1 MAIHKLQPDNNIGSR
16 IKQVRQSVGLTQQ
29 KFADSL
35 GIVQGFLS
43 SIERGKKIPSETLII
58 ALCHYFNAD
67 QEWLCTG
74 RGEMHRIGGGLRSR
88 GESGTIPLLQKISEG
103 FPETILA
110 EDVAEY
116 IRLPKA
122 PEGCYGLICYG
133 NFMAPTILD
142 GDLVLFVPDMEP
154 QNGDVVMLNNLWG
167 DIIMRRYRV
176 SAGETVFTPD
186 NTSYAP
192 FKPEPNTRVVGTVV
206 DVWRKVIF

>member
-16 IKQVRQSVGLTQQ
+16 IKQVRQSVSLTQQ

-74 RGEMHRIGGGLRSR
+74 RGEMHRIGGGARLR
-88 GESGTIPLLQKISEG
+88 GESGSTPLLLKISEG

-116 IRLPKA
+116 IRLPRA
-122 PEGCYGLICYG
+122 VEGCYGFICYG

-142 GDLVLFVPDMEP
+142 GDLVLFIPDMEP
-154 QNGDVVMLNNLWG
+154 KNGDVVMLNNLWG
-167 DIIMRRYRV
+167 DVIMRRYRV

-192 FKPEPNTRVVGTVV
+192 FKPDPNTRVVGTVV